1 MNSLRAGLLTLWR
14 ALDGLRRFLHLLV
27 LLALF
32 GFLIGALRGSVPHVP
47 DTAALVIHPEG
58 QLVEQLSGDPLTR
71 ALAQA
76 RSTGH
81 PETLLWDLIDCIRAG
96 AHDRRIKVLVLDLDD
111 FEGADGLPPLQ
122 ELAGAIREF
131 RASGK
136 KVIAYGTSF
145 MRDQYY
151 LAATADEI
159 YLDPLGF
166 VLIDGYSRYRMYLKG
181 ALDKLDVDVNVFRV
195 GAYKSAVETYTRD
208 SMSAED
214 REESAAYLNA
224 LWTTYQKGITTNRK
238 LPADAI
244 TRYVDTLTDM
254 TLAAHGA
261 TAKVALQAHLVTGL
275 KAKQD
280 VEKYVSGIVGED
292 ESSGS
297 FHAVSNLDY
306 VRLAHAESALGRRD
320 RKRIGVIMAT
330 GEILDGSQPPGT
342 IGGDSLVRL
351 IRQARTDDR
360 IRAVVLRVDS
370 PGGSVTASDQIYR
383 EIVALKAAGKP
394 VVISMGSL
402 AASGGYYI
410 SAPADEIWASPATI
424 SGSIGIFAVIPTF
437 SRTLANWA
445 HISVD
450 GIGTAPLAGQLRLD
464 RPLTADARALVQAT
478 VEHGYGDFL
487 ERVAAGRHK
496 TTDQVNTIGQGHV
509 WSGLDA
515 TRIGLVDHL
524 GSFDDAVKSAAK
536 RAKLKEYK
544 LEVIEPELSWLQS
557 LTLQVKVWAA
567 RAVLDVGGGGD
578 ASTAFVLRNLD
589 PIKRELERVSRFTG
603 PNRLY
608 AYCFCS
614 VQ

>member
-71 ALAQA
+71 AIAQA

>member
-1 MNSLRAGLLTLWR
+1 MNSVRAALLTLWR
-14 ALDGLRRFLHLLV
+14 ALDGLRRFLHLLL

-32 GFLIGALRGSVPHVP
+32 GFIIGALRGSVPHVP

-71 ALAQA
+71 AIAQA

-81 PETLLWDLIDCIRAG
+81 PETLLWDLIDSIRAG

-131 RASGK
+131 RATGK

-166 VLIDGYSRYRMYLKG
+166 VLIDGYSRYRMYLKS

-208 SMSAED
+208 SMSPED
-214 REESAAYLNA
+214 REESVAYLNA
-224 LWTTYQKGITTNRK
+224 LWTTYQKGITTSRK

-244 TRYVDTLTDM
+244 TQYVDTLTD
-254 TLAAHGA
+254 TTVAAHGA

-292 ESSGS
+292 ESSGT
-297 FHAVSNLDY
+297 FHAISNLDY

-320 RKRIGVIMAT
+320 RARIGVIMAS

-437 SRTLANWA
+437 SRTLSNWA

-450 GIGTAPLAGQLRLD
+450 GIGTTPLAGQLRLD
-464 RPLTADARALVQAT
+464 RPLSADARTLVQAT

-496 TTDQVNTIGQGHV
+496 TTEQVNSIGQGHV
-509 WSGLDA
+509 WSGIDA
-515 TRIGLVDHL
+515 ARIGLVDHL
-524 GSFDDAVKSAAK
+524 GSFDDAVKAAAK
-536 RAKLKEYK
+536 RAKLKQYK
-544 LEVIEPELSWLQS
+544 IEVIEPELSWLQS

-567 RAVLDVGGGGD
+567 QLVLEVSGGD
-578 ASTAFVLRNLD
+578 ASTAFLLQHLD
-589 PIKRELERVSRFTG
+589 PLKRELERVSRFTV